1 MPIPLKFKLSSEA
14 DSAYAST
21 KTGTGTATLNVQC
34 PENTGRAQRTQD
46 FQVTVG
52 TAYETVHTTQAGAAT
67 FVRWSNT
74 GTTTVSKDTTSLSLT
89 GYSNSSTL
97 SFSTAATGGLAVTIS
112 TVRWMEADATD
123 TGSNGTAL
131 SGINVTGDPGATR
144 QYKFVVALTFAAN
157 AGATAKTCT
166 VTVTGAGTGVTS
178 TATISQGGEAY
189 LSVSPASLTATAASG
204 TQTFTVTTNSSNLSV
219 TETTSSTILSVVS
232 VTNNGNN
239 TWEVVVHW
247 SVNRNASSRSIGT
260 LLFSIPE
267 DTSLNKTISVTQ
279 DGAASGLV
287 LQAAKNAI
295 HIGDSLVITAY
306 IYGIY
311 DEPTTVESWATT
323 PPSVGTISAQTD
335 STCTL
340 KGLADGTVRVTAF
353 KEGYLPAYKD
363 IAVSTVI
370 HVQSITVEP
379 AEGLSLNIGDTEVFV
394 TADIIPADAEFSP
407 IFASSDDTIA
417 EVVPATGEVIPRRAG
432 EASITAIA
440 DGVTSSNAV
449 AVVVQVGATISVW
462 CVSATRPRTGTA
474 AQMAQVSYTLY
485 YQNTVATGITVNVLV
500 ELVEAANE
508 EDVAGA
514 TALTSQTLTLTGLGN
529 ITGSALAATGTIGNL
544 AVRDSTRTFW
554 IRVSGTYES
563 WHWSSHAPVT
573 YESDADPEPL
583 PRD

>member
-52 TAYETVHTTQAGAAT
+52 TAYETVSTLQYGAAT

-97 SFSTAATGGLAVTIS
+97 SFSTAATGGLAVTIG

-189 LSVSPASLTATAASG
+189 LTVSPASLTATAASG

-247 SVNRNASSRSIGT
+247 SVNRYASSRNIGT
-260 LLFSIPE
+260 LLFSMPE

-306 IYGIY
+306 IYGLY
-311 DEPTTVESWATT
+311 DEPTTGVSWACL
-323 PPSVGTISAQTD
+323 PHSVASISSQTD
-335 STCTL
+335 STCTIA
-340 KGLADGTVRVTAF
+340 GLGEGTVRVTAN

-363 IAVSTVI
+363 IAVSAVI

-379 AEGLSLNIGDTEVFV
+379 AEGLSLNIGDTGTV
-394 TADIIPADAEFSP
+394 TADILPLDAEFTP
-407 IFASSDDTIA
+407 VFASSDDTIA
-417 EVVPATGEVIPRRAG
+417 EVVPATGEVVARRAG
-432 EASITAIA
+432 TCQITATA
-440 DGVTSSNAV
+440 DGVTSSNSV
-449 AVVVQVGATISVW
+449 SIVVQADATISVW

-474 AQMAQVSYTLY
+474 AQMAQVTYSLF
-485 YQNTVATGITVNVLV
+485 YQNTMASSVSTNVLV

-514 TALTSQTLTLTGLGN
+514 TALTSQTLSLTLGY

-563 WHWSSHAPVT
+563 RHWSSYTPVT
-573 YESDADPEPL
+573 YESDADPDPL

>member
-21 KTGTGTATLNVQC
+21 KTGTGPTATLNVQC

-52 TAYETVHTTQAGAAT
+52 TAHETVSTLQYGAAT

-97 SFSTAATGGLAVTIS
+97 SFSTNSAGGLSVTIG
-112 TVRWMEADATD
+112 TVRWMEANATD

-189 LSVSPASLTATAASG
+189 LTVSPASLTATAASG
-204 TQTFTVTTNSSNLSV
+204 TQTFTVSTNGSNLSV
-219 TETTSSTILSVVS
+219 TETTSSNILSVVS
-232 VTNNGNN
+232 VTPNGNN

-247 SVNRNASSRSIGT
+247 GVNWSASSRSIGT

-279 DGAASGLV
+279 NGAASGLTITGPNAV
-287 LQAAKNAI
+287 LVNQSITLTAKLN
-295 HIGDSLVITAY
+295 G
-306 IYGIY
+306 
-311 DEPTTVESWATT
+311 EPTAVDTWVSNT
-323 PPSVGTISAQTD
+323 PHVASISPAG

-340 KGLADGTVRVTAF
+340 TGITAGTVTVTVR
-353 KEGYLPAYKD
+353 KEGYLPASTQ
-363 IAVSTVI
+363 IAVSTVV
-370 HVQSITVEP
+370 HVTSIEVDPTS
-379 AEGLSLNIGDTEVFV
+379 LSLNVNETATV
-394 TADIIPADAEFSP
+394 TAYMRPEDADFTP
-407 IFASSDDTIA
+407 VFASSD
-417 EVVPATGEVIPRRAG
+417 PAVADVNSTTGLVTAISAG
-432 EASITAIA
+432 TATITASADDKSDSCAVTVAIA
-440 DGVTSSNAV
+440 ATLSIKCSSAYRLKSGTSAQLN
-449 AVVVQVGATISVW
+449 QVW
-462 CVSATRPRTGTA
+462 
-474 AQMAQVSYTLY
+474 YTLIG
-485 YQNTVATGITVNVLV
+485 QNSVHNNSAIVNVLI
-500 ELVEAANE
+500 ELVSAASQ

-514 TALTSQTLTLTGLGN
+514 TAIVSSSKSVSMQYTGEGLATPEVNGSGSLGSQQIPGAEDGTL
-529 ITGSALAATGTIGNL
+529 
-544 AVRDSTRTFW
+544 W
-554 IRVSGTYES
+554 IRVSGSYQYNSRTWTFNS
-563 WHWSSHAPVT
+563 FTQVN
-573 YESDADPEPL
+573 DGL

>member
-97 SFSTAATGGLAVTIS
+97 SFSTAATGGLSVTIG

-166 VTVTGAGTGVTS
+166 VTVTGAGTGVTA
-178 TATISQGGEAY
+178 TATISQVGEAY
-189 LSVSPASLTATAASG
+189 LTVSPATLTATAASG
-204 TQTFTVTTNSSNLSV
+204 TQTFTVSTNGSNLSV
-219 TETTSSTILSVVS
+219 TETTSSNILSVVS
-232 VTNNGNN
+232 VTPNGNN

-247 SVNRNASSRSIGT
+247 GVNWSATSRNIGT

-279 DGAASGLV
+279 NGAASGLTITGPNAV
-287 LQAAKNAI
+287 LVDQSITLTAKLN
-295 HIGDSLVITAY
+295 G
-306 IYGIY
+306 
-311 DEPTTVESWATT
+311 EPTAVESWATT

-340 KGLADGTVRVTAF
+340 TGLADGTVRVTAF
-353 KEGYLPAYKD
+353 KEGYLPAYMD
-363 IAVSTVI
+363 IAVSTVV
-370 HVQSITVEP
+370 HVTSIEVDPTS
-379 AEGLSLNIGDTEVFV
+379 LSLNIRDTATV
-394 TADIIPADAEFSP
+394 TAYMRPEDADFTP
-407 IFASSDDTIA
+407 VFASSD
-417 EVVPATGEVIPRRAG
+417 PAVADVNSTTGKVTAISAG
-432 EASITAIA
+432 TATITASA
-440 DGVTSSNAV
+440 DGKSDSCAVTVEIAATLSIKCSSAYRLKSGTSAQLN
-449 AVVVQVGATISVW
+449 QVW
-462 CVSATRPRTGTA
+462 
-474 AQMAQVSYTLY
+474 YTLIG
-485 YQNTVATGITVNVLV
+485 QNSVNDSAIVNVLI
-500 ELVEAANE
+500 ELVSAASQ

-514 TALTSQTLTLTGLGN
+514 TAIVSSNKSVTMQYTGGGLAIPEVNGSGSLGSQQIPRAEDGTL
-529 ITGSALAATGTIGNL
+529 
-544 AVRDSTRTFW
+544 W
-554 IRVSGTYES
+554 IRVSGSYQYNSRTWTFNS
-563 WHWSSHAPVT
+563 FTQVN
-573 YESDADPEPL
+573 DGL